1 MAELKLMFYKKV
13 QIEHYDVTKTIENCI
28 LKEGGCMHH
37 EAILVD
43 LLRRLEFW
51 GFPTPLEYNTD
62 IILASL
68 LPSYDDFIACYECWS
83 Q

>member
-1 MAELKLMFYKKV
+1 M
-13 QIEHYDVTKTIENCI
+13 H
-28 LKEGGCMHH
+28 HH

-68 LPSYDDFIACYECWS
+68 LPSYDDFIACYLMLRVLEPMKNIFDMLMKVGDGS
-83 Q
+83 LTLE